1 MEERK
6 PDGRWLGRYSG
17 AISTLIL
24 VRSFGGLVFFGLC
37 LAGLAVL
44 THMFSWHGLFAF
56 PSPTRALSGLDLL
69 GIGIGGS
76 ALLMLMVDYV
86 VRMLGRF
93 ARLHYALIDRA
104 TPAT

>member
-1 MEERK
+1 VFLL
-6 PDGRWLGRYSG
+6 P
-17 AISTLIL
+17 L
-24 VRSFGGLVFFGLC
+24 VGGLLLVVLIAALVFIGLC

-44 THMFSWHGLFAF
+44 THLFSWHNLFAL
-56 PSPTRALSGLDLL
+56 PSLTRALSGLGLL

-86 VRMLGRF
+86 VRLLGRF

-104 TPAT
+104 NPAT